1 MIPGIFGLSGTSL
14 RESERAFLRF
24 YDPVGVIL
32 FARNVETP
40 DQVRALTADIR
51 DTLDRN
57 DAPVLIDQ
65 EGGRVR
71 RLRPPHWPDL
81 PAAEKL
87 HRGRDRQTANR
98 AVFLHA
104 RLIAAELHQLG
115 INVNC
120 APVLDIPAPGS
131 HDIVGDR
138 AYGDNAADVTRNGR
152 AVMDGLL
159 AGGVLP
165 VIKHLPGHGR
175 AMADSHLELPV
186 VDADPATLAETDF
199 APFDALNDA
208 PFAMTAHIVYSAID
222 KINCATQSVEIIGN
236 IIRSQM
242 RFDGFLMSD
251 DVDMK
256 ALTGTPG
263 HKAWTAINAGCDGV
277 LQCSGDKAVM
287 DEVAEAL
294 PEISPAA
301 RNRLGR
307 ALSRR
312 TEPAPFDLTEG
323 YEELDHLLQGGAGA

>member
-14 RESERAFLRF
+14 TEGERAFLRF
-24 YDPVGVIL
+24 YDPIGVIL

-40 DQVRALTADIR
+40 DQIRALIADVRNNLGR
-51 DTLDRN
+51 D

-81 PAAEKL
+81 PAAEAL
-87 HRGRDRQTANR
+87 HSGRDRQAADR

-104 RLIAAELHQLG
+104 RLIAAELYQLG

-138 AYGDNAADVTRNGR
+138 AYGDNAEEVIRNGR
-152 AVMDGLL
+152 RVMDGLM

-175 AMADSHLELPV
+175 AMADSHLELPI
-186 VDADPATLAETDF
+186 VDADPETLAETDF
-199 APFDALNDA
+199 APFEALNDA

-222 KINCATQSVEIIGN
+222 KISCATQSVEIIGN

-263 HKAWTAINAGCDGV
+263 QKAWTAINAGCDGV

-287 DEVAEAL
+287 DAVADAL

-301 RNRLGR
+301 GNRLNR
-307 ALSRR
+307 ALSRL
-312 TEPAPFDLTEG
+312 TEPTPFDLAEG
-323 YEELDHLLQGGAGA
+323 YDELDRLLQGGADA